1 MTEEQQKAILSVN
14 PLIRKQRN
22 NVKCTIN
29 LLSELQ
35 DTVWTPTLLPS
46 TSLDQSKPGGSP
58 EHGHSIYEHSRPSS
72 ANQVAGMDR
81 SQPGLYVYV
90 EHLLEQ

>member
-1 MTEEQQKAILSVN
+1 MSNAQSTSSLSFKI
-14 PLIRKQRN
+14 PY
-22 NVKCTIN
+22 
-29 LLSELQ
+29 E
-35 DTVWTPTLLPS
+35 PPLLPS